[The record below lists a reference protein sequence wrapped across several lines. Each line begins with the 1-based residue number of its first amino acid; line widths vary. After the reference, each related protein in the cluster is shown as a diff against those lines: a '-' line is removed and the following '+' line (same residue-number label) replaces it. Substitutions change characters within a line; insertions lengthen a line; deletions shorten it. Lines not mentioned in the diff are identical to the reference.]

1 MASCGGS
8 GASDGS
14 HPTTTRAK
22 STTTTSL
29 PVTSTTLAPT
39 SAAVL
44 SAYRAGW
51 AAFEHALTTA
61 NPSDPELAATMVDPQ
76 LQSVKANL
84 FADKRAGMVARGTIH
99 VASEDHG
106 LVGHDGNCGRL
117 RLQHGRAHLRDHWQA
132 GAAGYAPGERRG
144 ARHLGV
150 VGLDVEG
157 VQADSDGGDM
167 RARFVI
173 PAAVVVASVCVLI
186 GPSRAWAGDPDG
198 QYGWG
203 GATAN
208 GGQLT
213 VQAGGTY
220 WTPPAGSSW
229 AKQTESDPSPGKPD
243 PNQPYDCTYQ
253 ALGPSGT
260 QLLGAGGPT
269 PGQWVIPTCAGP
281 GTINPM
287 PPIWVT
293 NAQPVAGAGQV
304 DPVVVADQTIQQL
317 PLGSATIKMAP
328 PAGSEQLVGVATWL
342 WIEPGAWQTLTAT
355 ASAGTVTTTATATP
369 TKVVWNMGDGST
381 VTCDGP
387 GTPYDPN
394 DPNATTD
401 CSYTWTQAGSYQ
413 VTATIYWSV
422 SWTAVGAPG
431 GGNLGLKPGP
441 PSQMAVRVTESQA
454 INTPISGG
462 N

>member
-1 MASCGGS
+1 M
-8 GASDGS
+8 
-14 HPTTTRAK
+14 
-22 STTTTSL
+22 
-29 PVTSTTLAPT
+29 
-39 SAAVL
+39 
-44 SAYRAGW
+44 
-51 AAFEHALTTA
+51 
-61 NPSDPELAATMVDPQ
+61 PS
-76 LQSVKANL
+76 
-84 FADKRAGMVARGTIH
+84 
-99 VASEDHG
+99 
-106 LVGHDGNCGRL
+106 
-117 RLQHGRAHLRDHWQA
+117 
-132 GAAGYAPGERRG
+132 
-144 ARHLGV
+144 
-150 VGLDVEG
+150 
-157 VQADSDGGDM
+157 
-167 RARFVI
+167 RFVI
-173 PAAVVVASVCVLI
+173 RRLGIVAFAAIVVLGVTS
-186 GPSRAWAGDPDG
+186 PAWAGDG
-198 QYGWG
+198 SG
-203 GATAN
+203 GYSSTSDSATAN

-229 AKQTESDPSPGKPD
+229 AKQTESDPSPGTPD

-253 ALGPSGT
+253 DLGPSGT

-317 PLGSATIKMAP
+317 PLGTATIKMAP

-342 WIEPGAWQTLTAT
+342 WIEPSAWQTLTAT

-369 TKVVWNMGDGST
+369 TKVVWDMGDGST

-394 DPNATTD
+394 DPNDPNATTD
-401 CSYTWTQAGSYQ
+401 CSYIWTQAGSYQ